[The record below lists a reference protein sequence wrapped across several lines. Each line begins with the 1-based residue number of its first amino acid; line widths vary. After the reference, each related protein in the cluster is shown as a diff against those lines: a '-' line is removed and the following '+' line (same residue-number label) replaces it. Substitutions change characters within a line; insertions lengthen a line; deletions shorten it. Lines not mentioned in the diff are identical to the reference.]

1 MWKKNAIVRKKIR
14 IFLPVTS
21 TKKKVQIT
29 VEDFYDLFMEKRE
42 LMKQKTAY
50 RNKWPDGF

>member
-42 LMKQKTAY
+42 QMKQKTAY